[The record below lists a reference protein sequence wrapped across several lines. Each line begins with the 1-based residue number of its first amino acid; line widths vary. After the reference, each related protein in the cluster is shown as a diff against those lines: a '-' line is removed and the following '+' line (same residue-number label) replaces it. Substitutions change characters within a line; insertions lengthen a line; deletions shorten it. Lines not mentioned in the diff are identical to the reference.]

1 MNTNTNKKSK
11 IWIYAVILFTS
22 AFIVLLFTAYSQIKM
37 NKNLNDYKSQIYN
50 KESEKNKVQQNF
62 SSAQEMNAK
71 LNEDIKKLEDENVVL
86 ENEISNLK
94 KDNESIEETLKI
106 KSEAVEGLSNAI
118 IEYLNGNIVACAG
131 LLKSIDV
138 ANLDTKTV
146 ITFNVLTLKANAE
159 AGKILFDEGFSL
171 YNKAKYSEATEKLL
185 LSAQYAPGETFS
197 DKCLYY
203 LAYAEVK
210 NNNTTSALEHMNK
223 LIASFPSS
231 KYLNSAKR
239 FIAKYKQ

>member
-1 MNTNTNKKSK
+1 MNTNKKSQL
-11 IWIYAVILFTS
+11 WVYAVILFTS

-71 LNEDIKKLEDENVVL
+71 LNEDIKKLEEEKSFL
-86 ENEISNLK
+86 QTEISTL
-94 KDNESIEETLKI
+94 EEDLASRDKMIQTRND
-106 KSEAVEGLSNAI
+106 AVTGFSDAI
-118 IEYLNGNIVACAG
+118 MEYLNGNVVACAA
-131 LLKSIDV
+131 LLKNVDV
-138 ANLDTKTV
+138 SSLESKTSAV
-146 ITFNVLTLKANAE
+146 YQTLAQKVDAE
-159 AGKILFDEGFSL
+159 AGKLLFDEGFAL
-171 YNKAKYSEATEKLL
+171 YNRAKYGEAAGKLL
-185 LSAQYAPGETFS
+185 LSFQYAPSEKFS

-210 NNNTTSALEHMNK
+210 SDNTALALEHMGK
-223 LIASFPSS
+223 LVSNYPSS

-239 FIAKYKQ
+239 FIEKYKQ